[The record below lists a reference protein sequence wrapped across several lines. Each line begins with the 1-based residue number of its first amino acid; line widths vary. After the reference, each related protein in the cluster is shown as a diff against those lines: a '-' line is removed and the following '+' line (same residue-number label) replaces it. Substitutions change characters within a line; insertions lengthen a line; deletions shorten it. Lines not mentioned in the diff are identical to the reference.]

1 MAQDFDPRSGEIR
14 QAVEQRRVQDVK
26 ILQKV
31 NAVHREAFVTKFP
44 GQIEHCMRLIAERLQ
59 HGLKKDSD
67 IQLSDCSAKDLSQ
80 ALLNLYQ
87 IHTDLDQAQ

>member
-44 GQIEHCMRLIAERLQ
+44 GQIEHCMRLVAERLQ
-59 HGLKKDSD
+59 HGLKKDAD
-67 IQLSDCSAKDLSQ
+67 MQLSDSSVRDLSQ
-80 ALLNLYQ
+80 ALSNLYQ
-87 IHTDLDQAQ
+87 IHTSLDQAQ